1 MAISVKIELKNVHR
15 RTLRAYNLCLIT
27 CNSQFWLRITTS
39 RGLIPPYRTIFE
51 RVRFFNWALTTMRT
65 MKHLSHLSFFILLVA
80 TQNGLAQESAPTPQQ
95 TAGAVVELSENADE
109 NTNST
114 VVYGAEF
121 FAQYS
126 PVTAKDMLDRIP
138 GVSLRGGGR
147 GGGNRGLGTGGNLL
161 INGQRIAGKDNSA
174 SDQLERITAE
184 EVERIE
190 IIRDTTG
197 ALNVRGASEVI
208 NVILVAVESRS
219 STTVELISRLN
230 HDEKFE
236 TGGSVAWSQ
245 QIGNFQ
251 ALVNLKSRPRYEN
264 RDNREVRLG
273 PNGELLGTLFETT
286 IREQDEQSFSTNLSY
301 SLGPH
306 RAQLNALVSE
316 GDHPRPVRRDFV
328 DFTDAGVINSI
339 QKEQVENEE
348 SNWEVGG
355 DYEFN
360 FGNGSRLAVLFV
372 ANNEIRN
379 SVRERFEADS
389 VDIGL
394 SKNLFIDS
402 RREISEFIVQSNY
415 NFSLNEGQSLRV
427 GFERADT
434 QLDSSLLIGSSF
446 GTEAPSESVG
456 GLSPL
461 SSISNP
467 GTNVQE
473 IRYEGFAFHN
483 WTLSDRSSLESS
495 IVYETSEISQTGAV
509 RKSRDFQFWR
519 PSLDYRFNIT
529 DNFRFRATIKR
540 DVSQLS
546 FFSFAATTNED
557 DRDLNALAGNPEL
570 EPQTSWSYEAE
581 LEYRLPNDGGV
592 LSSSIAHTDID
603 NYIGRINATIDPAQ
617 PLSATGNVAPAK
629 RWSMFNR
636 ASIRLNRLNLPDAIL
651 GVTVGLF
658 DSEIL
663 DPFLLTEQR
672 IGGRGF
678 VGINFRHDITP
689 LGLSYGVNYSHS
701 ILGGNYDIDIQT
713 ITRNDREN
721 SLNLFVSKVWL
732 EDWTFRLETDN
743 TLDASRCR
751 LRQRFDGTTIDGSL
765 ALIQDS
771 CSSRYRRWTLSIQ
784 TTF

>member
-1 MAISVKIELKNVHR
+1 
-15 RTLRAYNLCLIT
+15 
-27 CNSQFWLRITTS
+27 
-39 RGLIPPYRTIFE
+39 
-51 RVRFFNWALTTMRT
+51 
-65 MKHLSHLSFFILLVA
+65 MKQLSHLSLFILLVA
-80 TQNGLAQESAPTPQQ
+80 TQNGLAQEIIPSPQQ
-95 TAGAVVELSENADE
+95 AAGAVVETSANADE
-109 NTNST
+109 EANST
-114 VVYGAEF
+114 VVYNAEF

-138 GVSLRGGGR
+138 GVSLRNGGG
-147 GGGNRGLGTGGNLL
+147 GGGGGGRGLGTGGNLL
-161 INGQRIAGKDNSA
+161 INGQPVAGKDNSA
-174 SDQLERITAE
+174 SDQLERITAA
-184 EVERIE
+184 EVESIE

-219 STTVELISRLN
+219 STTVELINRLN
-230 HDEKFE
+230 HDGEFE
-236 TGGSVAWSQ
+236 TGGSAAWSQ

-251 ALVNLKSRPRYEN
+251 ALVNLQSRPNYEN

-273 PNGELLGTLFETT
+273 PDGELLGTLFETT
-286 IREQDEQSFSTNLSY
+286 IRDKDEQTFSTNLSY

-306 RAQLNALVSE
+306 RMQLNALVSE

-328 DFTDAGVINSI
+328 DFTGAGVVNSI
-339 QKEQVENEE
+339 QEEQVENEE
-348 SNWEVGG
+348 NNWEVGG

-360 FGNGSRLAVLFV
+360 FDNGSRLAVLFV

-379 SVRERFEADS
+379 SVRERFQADPAE
-389 VDIGL
+389 VGL

-402 RREISEFIVQSNY
+402 RRKIGEFIVQTNY
-415 NFSLNEGQSLRV
+415 NFSLGEEQSLRV

-434 QLDSSLLIGSSF
+434 QLNSSLLIGSSF
-446 GTEAPSESVG
+446 GTEPLSESVG

-467 GTNVQE
+467 GTKVQE

-509 RKSRDFQFWR
+509 SKTRDFQFWR
-519 PSLDYRFNIT
+519 PSVDYRFNIT
-529 DNFRFRATIKR
+529 DNFRFRATIER
-540 DVSQLS
+540 SVSQLS
-546 FFSFAATTNED
+546 FSSFAATSNDE

-570 EPQTSWSYEAE
+570 EPETSWSYEAG

-592 LSSSIAHTDID
+592 LSSNIGYTDID
-603 NYIGRINATIDPAQ
+603 NYIGRINATIDPDQ

-636 ASIRLNRLNLPDAIL
+636 ASIRLNRFNLPDAIL

-658 DSEIL
+658 DSEII
-663 DPFLLTEQR
+663 DPFLQTEQR
-672 IGGRGF
+672 LGGRGF

-689 LGLSYGVNYSHS
+689 LGLSYGIDYSHS
-701 ILGGNYDIDIQT
+701 IWGGQKDIDIQT
-713 ITRNDREN
+713 ITRNDRER
-721 SLNLFVSKVWL
+721 SLDLFVSKVWFD
-732 EDWTFRLETDN
+732 DWTFRLETDN

-751 LRQRFDGTTIDGSL
+751 FRQRFDGTTINGSL

-771 CSSRYRRWTLSIQ
+771 CSSRYRRWTLSVQ

>member
-1 MAISVKIELKNVHR
+1 MVSMKQL
-15 RTLRAYNLCLIT
+15 
-27 CNSQFWLRITTS
+27 S
-39 RGLIPPYRTIFE
+39 R
-51 RVRFFNWALTTMRT
+51 
-65 MKHLSHLSFFILLVA
+65 LSLFILLVT
-80 TQNGLAQESAPTPQQ
+80 TQNGLAQEITPSPQQ
-95 TAGAVVELSENADE
+95 AAGALAGTSANADE
-109 NTNST
+109 DANST
-114 VVYGAEF
+114 VVYNAKF

-138 GVSLRGGGR
+138 GVSLRNGGR
-147 GGGNRGLGTGGNLL
+147 GGGGRGLGTGGNLL

-174 SDQLERITAE
+174 SDQLERITAA
-184 EVERIE
+184 EVESIE

-219 STTVELISRLN
+219 STTIELINRLN
-230 HDEKFE
+230 HDGEFE

-251 ALVNLKSRPRYEN
+251 ALVNLRSRPNYEN

-273 PNGELLGTLFETT
+273 PDGELLGTLFQTT
-286 IREQDEQSFSTNLSY
+286 IRDKDEHNFSTNLSY

-306 RAQLNALVSE
+306 RMQLNALVSE

-328 DFTDAGVINSI
+328 DFTGAGVVNSI
-339 QKEQVENEE
+339 QEEQVENEE
-348 SNWEVGG
+348 NNWEVGG

-360 FGNGSRLAVLFV
+360 FDNGSRLAVLFV

-379 SVRERFEADS
+379 SVRERFEADPAE
-389 VDIGL
+389 VGL

-402 RREISEFIVQSNY
+402 RREISESIVQTNY
-415 NFSLNEGQSLRV
+415 NFSLSEGQSLRV

-434 QLDSSLLIGSSF
+434 QLNSSLLIGSSF
-446 GTEAPSESVG
+446 GTEPLSESVG

-461 SSISNP
+461 SSISNS
-467 GTNVQE
+467 GTKVQE

-483 WTLSDRSSLESS
+483 WTLSGRSSLESS

-509 RKSRDFQFWR
+509 SKTRDFQYWR

-529 DNFRFRATIKR
+529 DNFRFRATIER
-540 DVSQLS
+540 SVSQLS
-546 FFSFAATTNED
+546 FSSFAATTNED

-570 EPQTSWSYEAE
+570 EPQTSWNYEAE

-603 NYIGRINATIDPAQ
+603 NYIGRINATVNPDQ

-636 ASIRLNRLNLPDAIL
+636 ASIRLARLSLPDAIL
-651 GVTVGLF
+651 GVTIGLF
-658 DSEIL
+658 DSEII
-663 DPFLLTEQR
+663 DPFLQTEQR
-672 IGGRGF
+672 LGGRGF

-689 LGLSYGVNYSHS
+689 LGLSYGIDYSHS
-701 ILGGNYDIDIQT
+701 IWGGNYDIDIQT
-713 ITRNDREN
+713 ITRNDRER
-721 SLNLFVSKVWL
+721 SLDLFVSKVWFD
-732 EDWTFRLETDN
+732 DWTFRLESDN
-743 TLDASRCR
+743 TLGASRCR
-751 LRQRFDGTTIDGSL
+751 FRQRFDGTTIDGSL

-771 CSSRYRRWTLSIQ
+771 CSSRYRRLTLSVQ

>member
-1 MAISVKIELKNVHR
+1 MIS
-15 RTLRAYNLCLIT
+15 
-27 CNSQFWLRITTS
+27 
-39 RGLIPPYRTIFE
+39 
-51 RVRFFNWALTTMRT
+51 
-65 MKHLSHLSFFILLVA
+65 MKQLSHLSLFIFLVA
-80 TQNGLAQESAPTPQQ
+80 TQNGLAQEITPSPQQ
-95 TAGAVVELSENADE
+95 AAGGVAGTPANADE
-109 NTNST
+109 DANST
-114 VVYGAEF
+114 VVYNAEF

-138 GVSLRGGGR
+138 GVSLRNGGG
-147 GGGNRGLGTGGNLL
+147 GGGGRGLGTGGNLL

-174 SDQLERITAE
+174 SDQLERITAA
-184 EVERIE
+184 EVESIE

-219 STTVELISRLN
+219 STTIALINRLN
-230 HDEKFE
+230 HDGEFE

-251 ALVNLKSRPRYEN
+251 ALVNLRSRPNYEN

-273 PNGELLGTLFETT
+273 PDGELLGTLFQTT
-286 IREQDEQSFSTNLSY
+286 IRDKDEQNFSTNLSY

-306 RAQLNALVSE
+306 RMQLNALVSE

-328 DFTDAGVINSI
+328 DFTGAGVVNSI
-339 QKEQVENEE
+339 QEEQVENEE
-348 SNWEVGG
+348 NNWEVGG

-360 FGNGSRLAVLFV
+360 FDNGSRLAVLFV

-379 SVRERFEADS
+379 SVRERFEADPAE
-389 VDIGL
+389 VGL

-402 RREISEFIVQSNY
+402 RREISESIVQTNY
-415 NFSLNEGQSLRV
+415 NFSLSEGQSLRI

-434 QLDSSLLIGSSF
+434 QLNSSLLIGSSF
-446 GTEAPSESVG
+446 GTEPLSESVG

-467 GTNVQE
+467 GAKVQE

-483 WTLSDRSSLESS
+483 WTLSGRSSLESS

-509 RKSRDFQFWR
+509 SKTRDFQYWR

-529 DNFRFRATIKR
+529 DNFRFRATIER
-540 DVSQLS
+540 SVSQLS
-546 FFSFAATTNED
+546 FSSFAATTNED

-570 EPQTSWSYEAE
+570 EPQTGWNYEAE

-603 NYIGRINATIDPAQ
+603 NYIGRINATVDPDQ

-636 ASIRLNRLNLPDAIL
+636 ASIRLGRLNLPDAIL
-651 GVTVGLF
+651 GVTIGLF
-658 DSEIL
+658 DSKII
-663 DPFLLTEQR
+663 DPFLQTEQR
-672 IGGRGF
+672 LGGRGF

-689 LGLSYGVNYSHS
+689 LGLSYGIDYSHS
-701 ILGGNYDIDIQT
+701 IWGGNYDIDIQT
-713 ITRNDREN
+713 ITRNDRER
-721 SLNLFVSKVWL
+721 SLDLFVSKVWF
-732 EDWTFRLETDN
+732 EDWTFRLESDN
-743 TLDASRCR
+743 TLGASRCR
-751 LRQRFDGTTIDGSL
+751 FRQRFDGTTIDGSL

-771 CSSRYRRWTLSIQ
+771 CSSRYRRLTLSVQ

>member
-1 MAISVKIELKNVHR
+1 MIS
-15 RTLRAYNLCLIT
+15 
-27 CNSQFWLRITTS
+27 
-39 RGLIPPYRTIFE
+39 
-51 RVRFFNWALTTMRT
+51 
-65 MKHLSHLSFFILLVA
+65 MKQLSHLSLFILLVA
-80 TQNGLAQESAPTPQQ
+80 TQNGLAQEIIPSPQQ
-95 TAGAVVELSENADE
+95 AAGAVVQTSANADE
-109 NTNST
+109 EANST
-114 VVYGAEF
+114 VVYNAEF

-138 GVSLRGGGR
+138 GVSLRNGGG
-147 GGGNRGLGTGGNLL
+147 GGGGGGRGLGTGGNLL

-174 SDQLERITAE
+174 SDQLERITAA
-184 EVERIE
+184 EVESIE

-219 STTVELISRLN
+219 STTVELINRLN
-230 HDEKFE
+230 HDGEFE
-236 TGGSVAWSQ
+236 TGGSAAWSQ

-251 ALVNLKSRPRYEN
+251 ALVNLQSRPNYEN

-273 PNGELLGTLFETT
+273 PDGELLGTLFETT
-286 IREQDEQSFSTNLSY
+286 IRDKDEQTFSTNLSY

-306 RAQLNALVSE
+306 RMQLNALVSE

-328 DFTDAGVINSI
+328 DFTGAGAVNSI
-339 QKEQVENEE
+339 QEEQVENEE
-348 SNWEVGG
+348 NNWEVGG

-360 FGNGSRLAVLFV
+360 FDNGSRLAVLFV

-379 SVRERFEADS
+379 SVRERFQADPAE
-389 VDIGL
+389 VGL

-402 RREISEFIVQSNY
+402 RRKIGEFIVQTNY
-415 NFSLNEGQSLRV
+415 NFSLGEEQSLRV

-434 QLDSSLLIGSSF
+434 QLNSSLLIGSSF
-446 GTEAPSESVG
+446 GTEPLSESVG

-467 GTNVQE
+467 GTKVQE

-509 RKSRDFQFWR
+509 SKTRDFQFWR
-519 PSLDYRFNIT
+519 PSVDYRFNIT
-529 DNFRFRATIKR
+529 DNFRFRATIER
-540 DVSQLS
+540 SVSQLS
-546 FFSFAATTNED
+546 FSSFAATSNDE

-570 EPQTSWSYEAE
+570 EPETSWSYEAG

-592 LSSSIAHTDID
+592 LSSNIGYTDID
-603 NYIGRINATIDPAQ
+603 NYIGRINATIDPDQ

-636 ASIRLNRLNLPDAIL
+636 ASIRLNRFNLPDAIL

-658 DSEIL
+658 DSEII
-663 DPFLLTEQR
+663 DPFLQTEQR
-672 IGGRGF
+672 LGGRGF

-689 LGLSYGVNYSHS
+689 LGLSYGIDYSHS
-701 ILGGNYDIDIQT
+701 IWGGQKDIDIQT
-713 ITRNDREN
+713 ITRNDRER
-721 SLNLFVSKVWL
+721 SLDLFVSKVWFD
-732 EDWTFRLETDN
+732 DWTFRLETDN

-751 LRQRFDGTTIDGSL
+751 FRQRFDGTTINGSL

-771 CSSRYRRWTLSIQ
+771 CSSRYRRWTLSVQ

>member
-1 MAISVKIELKNVHR
+1 
-15 RTLRAYNLCLIT
+15 
-27 CNSQFWLRITTS
+27 
-39 RGLIPPYRTIFE
+39 
-51 RVRFFNWALTTMRT
+51 
-65 MKHLSHLSFFILLVA
+65 MKQLSHLSLFILLVA
-80 TQNGLAQESAPTPQQ
+80 TQNGLAQEIIPSPQQ
-95 TAGAVVELSENADE
+95 AAGAVVQTSANADE
-109 NTNST
+109 EANST
-114 VVYGAEF
+114 VVYNAEF

-138 GVSLRGGGR
+138 GVSLRNGGG
-147 GGGNRGLGTGGNLL
+147 GGGGGGRGLGTGGNLL

-174 SDQLERITAE
+174 SDQLERITAA
-184 EVERIE
+184 EVESIE

-219 STTVELISRLN
+219 STTVELINRLN
-230 HDEKFE
+230 HDGEFE
-236 TGGSVAWSQ
+236 TGGSAAWSQ

-251 ALVNLKSRPRYEN
+251 ALVNLQSRPNYEN
-264 RDNREVRLG
+264 RDNREARLG
-273 PNGELLGTLFETT
+273 PDGELLGTLFETT
-286 IREQDEQSFSTNLSY
+286 IRDKDEQTFSTNLSY

-306 RAQLNALVSE
+306 RMQLNALVSE

-328 DFTDAGVINSI
+328 DFTGAGVVNSI
-339 QKEQVENEE
+339 QEEQVENEE
-348 SNWEVGG
+348 NNWEVGG

-379 SVRERFEADS
+379 SVRERFQADPAE
-389 VDIGL
+389 VGL

-402 RREISEFIVQSNY
+402 RRKIGEFIVQTNY
-415 NFSLNEGQSLRV
+415 NFSLGEEQSLRV

-434 QLDSSLLIGSSF
+434 QLNSSLLIGSSF
-446 GTEAPSESVG
+446 GTEPLSESVG

-467 GTNVQE
+467 GTKVQE

-509 RKSRDFQFWR
+509 SKTRDFQFWR
-519 PSLDYRFNIT
+519 PSVDYRFNIT
-529 DNFRFRATIKR
+529 DNFRFRATIER
-540 DVSQLS
+540 SVSQLS
-546 FFSFAATTNED
+546 FSSFAATSNDE

-570 EPQTSWSYEAE
+570 EPETSWSYEAG

-592 LSSSIAHTDID
+592 LSSNIGYTDID
-603 NYIGRINATIDPAQ
+603 NYIGRINATIDPDQ

-636 ASIRLNRLNLPDAIL
+636 ASIRLNRFNLPDAIL

-658 DSEIL
+658 DSEII
-663 DPFLLTEQR
+663 DPFLQTEQR
-672 IGGRGF
+672 LGGRGF

-689 LGLSYGVNYSHS
+689 LGLSYGIDYSHS
-701 ILGGNYDIDIQT
+701 IWGGQKDIDIQT
-713 ITRNDREN
+713 ITRNDRER
-721 SLNLFVSKVWL
+721 SLDLFVSKVWFD
-732 EDWTFRLETDN
+732 DWTFRLETDN

-751 LRQRFDGTTIDGSL
+751 FRQRFDGTTINGSL

-771 CSSRYRRWTLSIQ
+771 CSSRYRRWTLSVQ

>member
-1 MAISVKIELKNVHR
+1 MVSMKQL
-15 RTLRAYNLCLIT
+15 
-27 CNSQFWLRITTS
+27 S
-39 RGLIPPYRTIFE
+39 R
-51 RVRFFNWALTTMRT
+51 
-65 MKHLSHLSFFILLVA
+65 LSLLILLVT
-80 TQNGLAQESAPTPQQ
+80 TQNGLAQEITPSPQQ
-95 TAGAVVELSENADE
+95 AAGALAGTSANADE
-109 NTNST
+109 DANST
-114 VVYGAEF
+114 VVYNAKF

-138 GVSLRGGGR
+138 GVSLRNGGR
-147 GGGNRGLGTGGNLL
+147 GGGGRGLGTGGNLL

-174 SDQLERITAE
+174 SDQLERITAA
-184 EVERIE
+184 EVESIE

-219 STTVELISRLN
+219 STTIELINRLN
-230 HDEKFE
+230 HDGEFE

-251 ALVNLKSRPRYEN
+251 ALVNLRSRPNYEN

-273 PNGELLGTLFETT
+273 PDGELLGTLFQTT
-286 IREQDEQSFSTNLSY
+286 IRDKDEHNFSTNLSY

-306 RAQLNALVSE
+306 RMQLNALVSE

-328 DFTDAGVINSI
+328 DFTGAGVVNSI
-339 QKEQVENEE
+339 QEEQVENEE
-348 SNWEVGG
+348 NNWEVGG

-360 FGNGSRLAVLFV
+360 FDNGSRLAVLFV

-379 SVRERFEADS
+379 SVRERFEADPAE
-389 VDIGL
+389 VGL

-402 RREISEFIVQSNY
+402 RREISESIVQTNY
-415 NFSLNEGQSLRV
+415 NFSLSEGQSLRV

-434 QLDSSLLIGSSF
+434 QLNSSLLIGSSF
-446 GTEAPSESVG
+446 GTEPLSESVG

-461 SSISNP
+461 SSISNS
-467 GTNVQE
+467 GTKVQE

-483 WTLSDRSSLESS
+483 WTLSGRSSLESS

-509 RKSRDFQFWR
+509 NKTRDFQYWR

-529 DNFRFRATIKR
+529 DNFRFRATIER
-540 DVSQLS
+540 SVSQLS
-546 FFSFAATTNED
+546 FSSFAATTNED

-570 EPQTSWSYEAE
+570 EPQTSWNYEAE

-603 NYIGRINATIDPAQ
+603 NYIGRINATVNPDQ

-636 ASIRLNRLNLPDAIL
+636 ASIRLARLSLPDAIL
-651 GVTVGLF
+651 GVTIGLF
-658 DSEIL
+658 DSEII
-663 DPFLLTEQR
+663 DPFLQTEQR
-672 IGGRGF
+672 LGGRGF

-689 LGLSYGVNYSHS
+689 LGLSYGIDYSHS
-701 ILGGNYDIDIQT
+701 IWGGNYDIDIQT
-713 ITRNDREN
+713 ITRNDRER
-721 SLNLFVSKVWL
+721 SLDLFVSKVWFD
-732 EDWTFRLETDN
+732 DWTFRLESDN
-743 TLDASRCR
+743 TLGASRCR
-751 LRQRFDGTTIDGSL
+751 FRQRFDGTTIDGSL

-771 CSSRYRRWTLSIQ
+771 CSSRYRRLTLSVQ

>member
-1 MAISVKIELKNVHR
+1 MIS
-15 RTLRAYNLCLIT
+15 
-27 CNSQFWLRITTS
+27 
-39 RGLIPPYRTIFE
+39 
-51 RVRFFNWALTTMRT
+51 
-65 MKHLSHLSFFILLVA
+65 MKQLSHLSLFILLVT
-80 TQNGLAQESAPTPQQ
+80 TQNGLAQEIIPSPQQ
-95 TAGAVVELSENADE
+95 AAGAVVETSANADE
-109 NTNST
+109 EANST
-114 VVYGAEF
+114 VVYNAEF

-138 GVSLRGGGR
+138 GVSLRNGGG
-147 GGGNRGLGTGGNLL
+147 GGGGGGRGLGTGGNLL

-174 SDQLERITAE
+174 SDQLERITAA
-184 EVERIE
+184 EVESIE

-219 STTVELISRLN
+219 STTVELINRLN
-230 HDEKFE
+230 HDGEFE
-236 TGGSVAWSQ
+236 TGGSAAWSQ

-251 ALVNLKSRPRYEN
+251 ALVNLQSRPNYEN
-264 RDNREVRLG
+264 RDNREARLG
-273 PNGELLGTLFETT
+273 PDGELLGTLFETT
-286 IREQDEQSFSTNLSY
+286 IRDKDEQTFSTNLSY

-306 RAQLNALVSE
+306 RMQLNALVSE

-328 DFTDAGVINSI
+328 DFTGAGAVNSI
-339 QKEQVENEE
+339 QEEQVENEE
-348 SNWEVGG
+348 NNWEVGG

-360 FGNGSRLAVLFV
+360 FDNGSRLAVLFV

-379 SVRERFEADS
+379 SVRERFQADPAE
-389 VDIGL
+389 VGL

-402 RREISEFIVQSNY
+402 RREIGEFIVQTNY
-415 NFSLNEGQSLRV
+415 NFSLGEEQSLRV

-434 QLDSSLLIGSSF
+434 QLNSSLLIGSSF
-446 GTEAPSESVG
+446 GTEPLSESVG

-467 GTNVQE
+467 GTKVQE

-509 RKSRDFQFWR
+509 SKTRDFQFWR
-519 PSLDYRFNIT
+519 PSVDYRFNIT
-529 DNFRFRATIKR
+529 DNFRFRATIER
-540 DVSQLS
+540 SVSQLS
-546 FFSFAATTNED
+546 FSSFAATSNDE

-570 EPQTSWSYEAE
+570 EPETSWSYEAG

-592 LSSSIAHTDID
+592 LSSNIGYTDID
-603 NYIGRINATIDPAQ
+603 NYIGRINATIDPDQ

-636 ASIRLNRLNLPDAIL
+636 ASIRLNRFNLPDAIL

-658 DSEIL
+658 DSEII
-663 DPFLLTEQR
+663 DPFLQTEQR
-672 IGGRGF
+672 LGGRGF

-689 LGLSYGVNYSHS
+689 LGLSYGIDYSHS
-701 ILGGNYDIDIQT
+701 IWGGQKDIDIQT
-713 ITRNDREN
+713 ITRNDRER
-721 SLNLFVSKVWL
+721 SLDLFVSKVWFD
-732 EDWTFRLETDN
+732 DWTFRLETDN

-751 LRQRFDGTTIDGSL
+751 FRQRFDGTTIDGSL

-771 CSSRYRRWTLSIQ
+771 CSSRYRRWTLSVQ

>member
-1 MAISVKIELKNVHR
+1 MVSMKQL
-15 RTLRAYNLCLIT
+15 
-27 CNSQFWLRITTS
+27 S
-39 RGLIPPYRTIFE
+39 R
-51 RVRFFNWALTTMRT
+51 
-65 MKHLSHLSFFILLVA
+65 LSLFILLVT
-80 TQNGLAQESAPTPQQ
+80 TQNGLAQEITPSPQQ
-95 TAGAVVELSENADE
+95 AAGALAGTSANADE
-109 NTNST
+109 DANST
-114 VVYGAEF
+114 VVYNAEF

-138 GVSLRGGGR
+138 GVSLRNGGR
-147 GGGNRGLGTGGNLL
+147 GGGGRGLGTGGNLL

-174 SDQLERITAE
+174 SDQLERITAA
-184 EVERIE
+184 EVESIE

-219 STTVELISRLN
+219 STTIELINRLN
-230 HDEKFE
+230 HDGEFE

-251 ALVNLKSRPRYEN
+251 ALVNLRSRPNYEN

-273 PNGELLGTLFETT
+273 PDGELLGTLFQTT
-286 IREQDEQSFSTNLSY
+286 IRDKDEHNFSTNLSY

-306 RAQLNALVSE
+306 RMQLNALVSE

-328 DFTDAGVINSI
+328 DFTGAGVVNSI
-339 QKEQVENEE
+339 QEEQVENEE
-348 SNWEVGG
+348 NNWEVGG

-360 FGNGSRLAVLFV
+360 FDNGSRLAVLFV

-379 SVRERFEADS
+379 SVRERFEADPAEG
-389 VDIGL
+389 GL

-402 RREISEFIVQSNY
+402 RREISESIVQTNY
-415 NFSLNEGQSLRV
+415 NFSLSEGQSLRV

-434 QLDSSLLIGSSF
+434 QLNSSLLIGSSF
-446 GTEAPSESVG
+446 GTEPLSESVG

-461 SSISNP
+461 SSISNS
-467 GTNVQE
+467 GTKVQE

-483 WTLSDRSSLESS
+483 WTLSGRSSLESS

-509 RKSRDFQFWR
+509 NKTRDFQYWR

-529 DNFRFRATIKR
+529 DNFRFRATIER
-540 DVSQLS
+540 SVSQLS
-546 FFSFAATTNED
+546 FSSFAATTNED

-570 EPQTSWSYEAE
+570 EPQTSWNYEAE

-603 NYIGRINATIDPAQ
+603 NYIGRINATVNPDQ

-636 ASIRLNRLNLPDAIL
+636 ASIRLARLSLPDAIL
-651 GVTVGLF
+651 GVTIGLF
-658 DSEIL
+658 DSEII
-663 DPFLLTEQR
+663 DPFLQTEQR
-672 IGGRGF
+672 LGGRGF

-689 LGLSYGVNYSHS
+689 LGLSYGIDYSHS
-701 ILGGNYDIDIQT
+701 IWGGNYDIDIQT
-713 ITRNDREN
+713 ITRNDRER
-721 SLNLFVSKVWL
+721 SLDLFVSKVWFD
-732 EDWTFRLETDN
+732 DWTFRLESDN
-743 TLDASRCR
+743 TLGASRCR
-751 LRQRFDGTTIDGSL
+751 FRQRFDGTTIDGSL

-771 CSSRYRRWTLSIQ
+771 CSSRYRRLTLSVQ

>member
-1 MAISVKIELKNVHR
+1 
-15 RTLRAYNLCLIT
+15 
-27 CNSQFWLRITTS
+27 
-39 RGLIPPYRTIFE
+39 
-51 RVRFFNWALTTMRT
+51 
-65 MKHLSHLSFFILLVA
+65 MKQLSHLSLFILLVT
-80 TQNGLAQESAPTPQQ
+80 TQNGLAQEIIPSPQQ
-95 TAGAVVELSENADE
+95 AAGAVVETSANADE
-109 NTNST
+109 EANST
-114 VVYGAEF
+114 VVYNAEF

-138 GVSLRGGGR
+138 GVSLRNGGG
-147 GGGNRGLGTGGNLL
+147 GGGGGGRGLGTGGNLL

-174 SDQLERITAE
+174 SDQLERITAA
-184 EVERIE
+184 EVESIE

-219 STTVELISRLN
+219 STTVELINRLN
-230 HDEKFE
+230 HDGEFE
-236 TGGSVAWSQ
+236 TGGSAAWSQ

-251 ALVNLKSRPRYEN
+251 ALVNLQSRPNYEN
-264 RDNREVRLG
+264 RDNREARLG
-273 PNGELLGTLFETT
+273 PDGELLGTLFETT
-286 IREQDEQSFSTNLSY
+286 IRDKDEQTFSTNLSY

-306 RAQLNALVSE
+306 RMQLNALVSE

-328 DFTDAGVINSI
+328 DFTGAGVVNSI
-339 QKEQVENEE
+339 QEEQVENEE
-348 SNWEVGG
+348 NNWEVGG

-360 FGNGSRLAVLFV
+360 FDNGSRLAVLFV

-379 SVRERFEADS
+379 SVRERFQADPAE
-389 VDIGL
+389 VGL

-402 RREISEFIVQSNY
+402 RRKIGEFIVQTNY
-415 NFSLNEGQSLRV
+415 NFSLGEEQSLRV

-434 QLDSSLLIGSSF
+434 QLNSSLLIGSSF
-446 GTEAPSESVG
+446 GTEPLSESVG

-467 GTNVQE
+467 GTKVQE

-509 RKSRDFQFWR
+509 SKTRDFQFWR
-519 PSLDYRFNIT
+519 PSVDYRFNIT
-529 DNFRFRATIKR
+529 DNFRFRATIER
-540 DVSQLS
+540 SVSQLS
-546 FFSFAATTNED
+546 FSSFAATSNDE

-570 EPQTSWSYEAE
+570 EPETSWSYEAG

-592 LSSSIAHTDID
+592 LSSNIGYTDID
-603 NYIGRINATIDPAQ
+603 NYIGRINATIDPDQ

-636 ASIRLNRLNLPDAIL
+636 ASIRLNRFNLPDAIL

-658 DSEIL
+658 DSEII
-663 DPFLLTEQR
+663 DPFLQTEQR
-672 IGGRGF
+672 LGGRGF

-689 LGLSYGVNYSHS
+689 LGLSYGIDYSHS
-701 ILGGNYDIDIQT
+701 IWGGQKDIDIQT
-713 ITRNDREN
+713 ITRNDRER
-721 SLNLFVSKVWL
+721 SLDLFVSKVWFD
-732 EDWTFRLETDN
+732 DWTFRLETDN

-751 LRQRFDGTTIDGSL
+751 FRQRFDGTTINGSL

-771 CSSRYRRWTLSIQ
+771 CSSRYRRWTLSVQ

>member
-1 MAISVKIELKNVHR
+1 MIS
-15 RTLRAYNLCLIT
+15 
-27 CNSQFWLRITTS
+27 
-39 RGLIPPYRTIFE
+39 
-51 RVRFFNWALTTMRT
+51 
-65 MKHLSHLSFFILLVA
+65 MKQLSHLSLFILLVT
-80 TQNGLAQESAPTPQQ
+80 TQNGLAQEIIPSPQQ
-95 TAGAVVELSENADE
+95 AAGAVVETSANADE
-109 NTNST
+109 EANST
-114 VVYGAEF
+114 VVYNAEF

-138 GVSLRGGGR
+138 GVSLRNGGG
-147 GGGNRGLGTGGNLL
+147 GGGGGGRGLGTGGNLL

-174 SDQLERITAE
+174 SDQLERITAA
-184 EVERIE
+184 EVESIE

-219 STTVELISRLN
+219 STTVELINRLN
-230 HDEKFE
+230 HDGEFE
-236 TGGSVAWSQ
+236 TGGSAAWSQ

-251 ALVNLKSRPRYEN
+251 ALVNLQSRPNYEN

-273 PNGELLGTLFETT
+273 PDGELLGTLFETT
-286 IREQDEQSFSTNLSY
+286 IRDKDEQTFSTNLSY

-306 RAQLNALVSE
+306 RMQLNALVSE

-328 DFTDAGVINSI
+328 DFTGAGVVNSI
-339 QKEQVENEE
+339 QEEQVENEE
-348 SNWEVGG
+348 NNWEVGG

-360 FGNGSRLAVLFV
+360 FDNGSRLAVLFV

-379 SVRERFEADS
+379 SVRERFQADPAE
-389 VDIGL
+389 VGL

-402 RREISEFIVQSNY
+402 RRKIGEFIVQTNY
-415 NFSLNEGQSLRV
+415 NFSLGEEQSLRV

-434 QLDSSLLIGSSF
+434 QLNSSLLIGSSF
-446 GTEAPSESVG
+446 GTEPLSESVG

-467 GTNVQE
+467 GTKVQE

-509 RKSRDFQFWR
+509 SKTRDFQFWR
-519 PSLDYRFNIT
+519 PSVDYRFNIT
-529 DNFRFRATIKR
+529 DNFRFRATIER
-540 DVSQLS
+540 SVSQLS
-546 FFSFAATTNED
+546 FSSFAATSNDE

-570 EPQTSWSYEAE
+570 EPEKSWSYEAG

-592 LSSSIAHTDID
+592 LSSNIGYTDID
-603 NYIGRINATIDPAQ
+603 NYIGRINATIDPDQ

-636 ASIRLNRLNLPDAIL
+636 ASIRLNRFNLPDAIL

-658 DSEIL
+658 DSEII
-663 DPFLLTEQR
+663 DPFLQTEQR
-672 IGGRGF
+672 LGGRGF

-689 LGLSYGVNYSHS
+689 LGLSYGIDYSHS
-701 ILGGNYDIDIQT
+701 IWGGQKDIDIQT
-713 ITRNDREN
+713 ITRNDRER
-721 SLNLFVSKVWL
+721 SLDLFVSKVWFD
-732 EDWTFRLETDN
+732 DWTFRLETDN

-751 LRQRFDGTTIDGSL
+751 FRQRFDGTTINGSL

-771 CSSRYRRWTLSIQ
+771 CSSRYRRWTLSVQ